1 MARMLAH
8 CGGHAEVD
16 DPSFSWISRDVLNP
30 DTAKVTRDGQSL
42 MPQILD
48 EVIRKVCGSPK
59 RRRNGGGQTA
69 KEQV

>member
-1 MARMLAH
+1 
-8 CGGHAEVD
+8 
-16 DPSFSWISRDVLNP
+16 VLNP